1 LERLGQDRTE
11 YTRHSDLHRKYRER
25 YGQSLTPV
33 FIPWYLQREYRLPVD
48 KPLEHTPE
56 EEELIAKYGLDDE
69 QLMFRRK
76 NIANSGIDGFKQEYP
91 SYPEEAF
98 LTTGRPVF
106 NPDIVD
112 RMLKAAPEPIARMA
126 LEGEQFEPNAR
137 GELLVYKQHD
147 PKETYYIGADVAIG
161 VRGGNYSVAQVLDS
175 HRRQVAVWR
184 GIVDP
189 DYYATVLNTLGN
201 YYNTA
206 FICCENNN
214 HGILTCSRLGKDY
227 SYSNLYMT
235 TEVDKVT
242 EKESTRFGFTT
253 SVKTKPLII
262 DQLREKLREGEI
274 DIYDKTTL
282 REMRSFVVTE
292 SGSMEAEPGCL
303 DDCVM
308 SLALANH
315 VNEGA
320 FTPVEATDDWYIETV

>member
-1 LERLGQDRTE
+1 
-11 YTRHSDLHRKYRER
+11 
-25 YGQSLTPV
+25 
-33 FIPWYLQREYRLPVD
+33 
-48 KPLEHTPE
+48 
-56 EEELIAKYGLDDE
+56 
-69 QLMFRRK
+69 
-76 NIANSGIDGFKQEYP
+76 
-91 SYPEEAF
+91 
-98 LTTGRPVF
+98 
-106 NPDIVD
+106 
-112 RMLKAAPEPIARMA
+112 MLKAAPEPIARMA

-189 DYYATVLNTLGN
+189 DYYATVLNALGN